1 MARLP
6 TTADAYNAIA
16 EPQRRRIISVLANG
30 EKSVGEMVD
39 VLELNQPQISKHL
52 KVLKE
57 VELVTVRKEGKQRI
71 YNLKADNLKPI
82 HDWLSDLAHL
92 WTERFDRLESYL
104 DELKKEDKNE
114 LWHSRPYV

>member
-16 EPQRRRIISVLANG
+16 EPQRRKIISVLADG
-30 EKSVGEMVD
+30 EKSVGELVE

-57 VELVTVRKEGKQRI
+57 VDLVIMRKDGKQRI
-71 YNLKADNLKPI
+71 YSLNADNLKPI
-82 HDWLSDLAHL
+82 YDWLSDFAHL

-104 DELKKEDKNE
+104 ATLKKEGRNE
-114 LWHSRPYV
+114 